1 MKVIN
6 EKSKIEED
14 YVEEEDLVLTY
25 VFKENTL
32 QQVDNLKKAETRNG
46 YLHKIVVEILI
57 KINVYYN
64 AEIEKFRLKSYQS
77 VNDLQE
83 EIV

>member
-1 MKVIN
+1 M
-6 EKSKIEED
+6 
-14 YVEEEDLVLTY
+14 
-25 VFKENTL
+25 
-32 QQVDNLKKAETRNG
+32 KKAETRNG

>member
-6 EKSKIEED
+6 EKAKIEED

-32 QQVDNLKKAETRNG
+32 Q
-46 YLHKIVVEILI
+46 
-57 KINVYYN
+57 
-64 AEIEKFRLKSYQS
+64 
-77 VNDLQE
+77 
-83 EIV
+83 